1 MNHILKKYC
10 PRIEFDSYEDFFEN
24 FKIDVPEA
32 FNFGAAGAVYGA
44 RDVEGSRQ
52 GELSLTYADAAALAS
67 GRAQLETALT
77 ARLGAP
83 QSRNGRETVWQTDDA
98 DGNLTAV
105 TLSQLDEKT
114 LTLQ

>member
-1 MNHILKKYC
+1 M
-10 PRIEFDSYEDFFEN
+10 
-24 FKIDVPEA
+24 
-32 FNFGAAGAVYGA
+32 
-44 RDVEGSRQ
+44 
-52 GELSLTYADAAALAS
+52 SLTYAGESALAS

-83 QSRNGRETVWQTDDA
+83 RSRTGRETVWQTVDV

-105 TLSQLDEKT
+105 TLSQLDAKT

>member
-1 MNHILKKYC
+1 M
-10 PRIEFDSYEDFFEN
+10 
-24 FKIDVPEA
+24 
-32 FNFGAAGAVYGA
+32 
-44 RDVEGSRQ
+44 EGGWQ

-83 QSRNGRETVWQTDDA
+83 QRQDAWATVWQTKGA
-98 DGNLTAV
+98 DGDQTTV
-105 TLSQLDEKT
+105 TLSRQDEKT